1 MLKILTV
8 HPNCISSAFCFC
20 ISKPYV
26 LAHCIPHCISNFPFL
41 RALHA
46 ECFSKPF
53 QFFFSGEC
61 CMLSAFQK
69 HCTYL
74 YFQSKEPRVYVY
86 VCEKSGPEAFQKLL
100 MLYISGHSRSPPLNI
115 SIPAP
120 FQEHSSEA
128 PAFQEHFQS
137 TFFQHSRIH
146 PLKQEHSR
154 SMPEAFLEHSRSISN
169 VHFFSIPETPLKQ
182 EHSRSIPKAFP
193 EQFPAKQHSQSI
205 P

>member
-1 MLKILTV
+1 MLKILKA

-86 VCEKSGPEAFQKLL
+86 VCEKSSPEAFQKLL
-100 MLYISGHSRSPPLNI
+100 MLYIIGHSRSPPLNI
-115 SIPAP
+115 SIPG
-120 FQEHSSEA
+120 
-128 PAFQEHFQS
+128 
-137 TFFQHSRIH
+137 
-146 PLKQEHSR
+146 
-154 SMPEAFLEHSRSISN
+154 AFL
-169 VHFFSIPETPLKQ
+169 
-182 EHSRSIPKAFP
+182 
-193 EQFPAKQHSQSI
+193 
-205 P
+205 